1 MNVLVGPSLDY
12 PCKKVILIQV
22 GLVGLN
28 WISQQVWLTRVEFVY
43 ASVVTLRM
51 LMGREGIFWSSEP
64 AFLKYWGNSNAKKGL
79 SDIAK
84 EKMSYVLSKRTKS

>member
-12 PCKKVILIQV
+12 PCKKVILIRV

-28 WISQQVWLTRVEFVY
+28 WISQQVWLTRVELVY

-51 LMGREGIFWSSEP
+51 RWVDNDLLIFWTRIFEI
-64 AFLKYWGNSNAKKGL
+64 LRKQ
-79 SDIAK
+79 
-84 EKMSYVLSKRTKS
+84 